1 MNILALSGQKNAIV
15 MPEAYQEAH
24 PLIVK
29 NLPHGQRECYARGV

>member
-1 MNILALSGQKNAIV
+1 V

-29 NLPHGQRECYARGV
+29 NLPHGQQNAMLEASDRR